1 MEGASGDPFFM
12 KEEIKEDH
20 HKNLPNI
27 TTNKNS
33 RGDSRDI
40 DIEMQELHRWPT

>member
-20 HKNLPNI
+20 KNLPNI

-33 RGDSRDI
+33 RGESRDI